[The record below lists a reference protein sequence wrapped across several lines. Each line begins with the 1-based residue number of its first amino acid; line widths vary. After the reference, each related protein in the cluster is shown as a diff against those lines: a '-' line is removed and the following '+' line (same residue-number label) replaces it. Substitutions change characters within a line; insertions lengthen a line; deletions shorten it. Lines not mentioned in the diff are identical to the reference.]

1 VVTAESVLLKL
12 ESPRWAELNHAYGSA
27 ADVPEL
33 LAALADLPNAV
44 GQAEPWFSLWSSLAH
59 QGDVYPA
66 PFAAVPHVVEAL
78 ARDPAR
84 AGSTYFHFPA
94 WVEICRVRNGLTAPD
109 DLREP
114 YFAALARLPG
124 LAAAAAAAP
133 WDDDRLACVL
143 CAIAAAKGHCEIA
156 ETVLELSDTSAYG
169 VLEWI
174 REQ

>member
-1 VVTAESVLLKL
+1 VVTAESALLKL

-33 LAALADLPNAV
+33 LVALADLPNAV

-66 PFAAVPHVVEAL
+66 SFAAVPHVVEAL

-94 WVEICRVRNGLTAPD
+94 WVEICRVRKGLTAPD
-109 DLREP
+109 DLRAP

-143 CAIAAAKGHCEIA
+143 SAIAAAKGHCEIA
-156 ETVLELSDTSAYG
+156 ETVIELSDTSAYG